1 MVGLEFALMEDELL
15 IKWEVWEGRG
25 GGGSVRPKAAKAWQE
40 ARGQQEKLQG
50 SLCGRSRE
58 GKEWEIRPQSHF
70 LGSLSNKEFQTLNI
84 VLEPSLR
91 GQFP

>member
-1 MVGLEFALMEDELL
+1 M
-15 IKWEVWEGRG
+15 
-25 GGGSVRPKAAKAWQE
+25 RPKAAKAWQE

-50 SLCGRSRE
+50 SLCGRSEE

-70 LGSLSNKEFQTLNI
+70 LGSLSNKEFQTLNV